1 MKIQERCLTCIYDQ
15 TKRVCE
21 LLHVN
26 NEHTVMIDA
35 LAHQQ
40 IKNFDMN
47 QNPPMNAAPLYEA
60 MAELLNVDDL
70 YADFKKA
77 SSEKAKAFLP
87 LCEAKIN
94 ASAHTLFDATKTAVA
109 GNVID
114 LAAVMLYDLE
124 EELEKIYHTP
134 FAIDDFKMLE
144 AQLKNTQTLVYL
156 ADNAGEEIFDKLY
169 IQTIKKLYP
178 NIEVYYF
185 VRGRPII
192 NDLTCKD
199 AFASGMDEIAM
210 IVDSGVATPGL
221 VLELMNE
228 EARIIF
234 EKAECIIAKG
244 MGNYECLGETKGLPI
259 FFLFKVKCDVVA
271 QAVGAALG
279 SIICKHR
286 ILTLFPFPLFS
297 QLLLN
302 FSIP

>member
-1 MKIQERCLTCIYDQ
+1 MKIQERCLTCIHDQ

-26 NEHTVMIDA
+26 DEQARAIDT

-40 IKNFDMN
+40 IQSFDRN
-47 QNPPMNAAPLYEA
+47 QNPPQNAAPLYEA
-60 MAELLNVDDL
+60 MAELLKVDDL
-70 YADFKKA
+70 YAEFKKA
-77 SSEKAKAFLP
+77 SSQKAKAFLP

-94 ASAHTLFDATKTAVA
+94 LSTNKLFEATKTAVA

-134 FAIDDFKMLE
+134 FAIDDFKVLE
-144 AQLKNTQTLVYL
+144 AQLAKTYTLVYL

-169 IQTIKKLYP
+169 IQTIKRLFP
-178 NIEVYYF
+178 NIDVYYF

-199 AFASGMDEIAM
+199 ALASGMDEVAM
-210 IVDSGVATPGL
+210 IVDSGVPTPGL
-221 VLELMNE
+221 VIELMNP
-228 EARIIF
+228 EARSLF
-234 EKAECIIAKG
+234 EKADCIISKG
-244 MGNYECLGETKGLPI
+244 MGNYECLGETQGLPI

-271 QAVGAALG
+271 QAVGAQLG
-279 SIICKHR
+279 SIICKR
-286 ILTLFPFPLFS
+286 GI
-297 QLLLN
+297 
-302 FSIP
+302 

>member
-26 NEHTVMIDA
+26 DEQARSIDI

-40 IKNFDMN
+40 IQSFDKN
-47 QNPPMNAAPLYEA
+47 QNPPQNAAPLYEA

-70 YADFKKA
+70 YAEFKKA
-77 SSEKAKAFLP
+77 SSQKAKAFLP
-87 LCEAKIN
+87 LCEAKITMSSN
-94 ASAHTLFDATKTAVA
+94 KLFEGTKTAVA

-134 FAIDDFKMLE
+134 FAIDDFKALE
-144 AQLKNTQTLVYL
+144 AQLAKTKTLVYL

-169 IQTIKKLYP
+169 IQTIKLLFP
-178 NIEVYYF
+178 DIEVYYF

-199 AFASGMDEIAM
+199 ALASGMDDVAT
-210 IVDSGVATPGL
+210 IVDSGVPTPGL
-221 VLELMNE
+221 VIELMNE
-228 EARIIF
+228 KARALF
-234 EKAECIIAKG
+234 EKADCIISKG
-244 MGNYECLGETKGLPI
+244 MGNYECLGETQGLPI

-271 QAVGAALG
+271 QAVGAQLG
-279 SIICKHR
+279 NIICKR
-286 ILTLFPFPLFS
+286 GI
-297 QLLLN
+297 
-302 FSIP
+302 

>member
-1 MKIQERCLTCIYDQ
+1 MKLHEHCLTCIYDQ

-26 NEHTVMIDA
+26 TEQAHAIDL
-35 LAHQQ
+35 LAHQH
-40 IKNFDMN
+40 IKAFDMN
-47 QNPPMNAAPLYEA
+47 QTPPHNAVPLYEA

-70 YADFKKA
+70 YAEFKTA
-77 SSEKAKAFLP
+77 SSQKAKAFLP
-87 LCEAKIN
+87 FCKNKIQN
-94 ASAHTLFDATKTAVA
+94 AQNKLFEATKTAVA

-134 FAIDDFKMLE
+134 FAIDDFKALE
-144 AQLKNTQTLVYL
+144 KQLAHTQTLVYL

-169 IQTIKKLYP
+169 IQTIKSLYP

-199 AFASGMDEIAM
+199 ALASRMDEVAI
-210 IVDSGVATPGL
+210 IVDSGVPTPGL
-221 VLELMNE
+221 AMEFMNE
-228 EARIIF
+228 NARTIF

-259 FFLFKVKCDVVA
+259 FFLFKVKCNVVA
-271 QAVGAALG
+271 KAVGAQLG
-279 SIICKHR
+279 NIICKR
-286 ILTLFPFPLFS
+286 GL
-297 QLLLN
+297 
-302 FSIP
+302 

>member
-1 MKIQERCLTCIYDQ
+1 MNLQEQCLTCIYDQ

-26 NEHTVMIDA
+26 IAQAREIDK
-35 LAHQQ
+35 LAHQH
-40 IKNFDMN
+40 IKAFDMN
-47 QNPPMNAAPLYEA
+47 QNPPLNAAPLYEA
-60 MAELLNVDDL
+60 MAELLKSDDL
-70 YADFKKA
+70 YAEFKKA
-77 SSEKAKAFLP
+77 SSQKAKAFLP
-87 LCEAKIN
+87 LCEQKIHMSSN
-94 ASAHTLFDATKTAVA
+94 KLFEATKTAVA

-134 FAIDDFKMLE
+134 FAIDDFNALE
-144 AQLKNTQTLVYL
+144 AQLCKTKTLVYL

-169 IQTIKKLYP
+169 IQTIKALFP

-199 AFASGMDEIAM
+199 ALASRMDEVAS
-210 IVDSGVATPGL
+210 IVDSGVPTPGL
-221 VLELMNE
+221 VIELMNE
-228 EARIIF
+228 KARAIF

-259 FFLFKVKCDVVA
+259 FFLFKVKCNVVA
-271 QAVGAALG
+271 QAVGAQLG
-279 SIICKHR
+279 DIICKKG
-286 ILTLFPFPLFS
+286 IS
-297 QLLLN
+297 
-302 FSIP
+302 